1 MEELSILYPMPSDD
15 VPLEQQWWLNLP
27 SYQQQPTLDA
37 YICDPSDEN
46 SLCSLGICAVCC
58 PQPDLADMVDMVEVV
73 EDDSSDFT
81 EILASFGVT
90 IGPKPAVV
98 AKAAPV
104 WDDNYDWLTQSS

>member
-1 MEELSILYPMPSDD
+1 
-15 VPLEQQWWLNLP
+15 
-27 SYQQQPTLDA
+27 
-37 YICDPSDEN
+37 
-46 SLCSLGICAVCC
+46 
-58 PQPDLADMVDMVEVV
+58 MVDMVEVV